1 MGKGQE
7 TTRMVAIMTKFK
19 LPDYYN
25 YQKENP
31 KEILVERKCNMCG
44 KLAKMDKFDR
54 YCSPNCRSVATR
66 LDNTNYS
73 VRFR

>member
-1 MGKGQE
+1 
-7 TTRMVAIMTKFK
+7 MTKFK

-25 YQKENP
+25 YQKP
-31 KEILVERKCNMCG
+31 KVKEDLIKRKCNMCG

-54 YCSPNCRSVATR
+54 YCSPQCRSVATR
-66 LDNTNYS
+66 LDSTNYS